1 MIAAA
6 GLVKHFRGGDGTLVK
21 AVDGVSFTVA
31 PGEMVG
37 LLGANG
43 VGKTTTMRLLATL
56 LKPTAGTASIGGC
69 DILADPLGVRRQ
81 LGYLSATTGVPDR
94 LTPREV
100 LASFGRLHGLAEDR
114 IAARVA
120 ELVDVLGL
128 AACGDRPCGRLST
141 GQRQRVSLGRAL
153 VHDPPALVLDEPT
166 NGLDPAGVH
175 EVRETIRGLG
185 ASGRTVVVSSH
196 LLAEVQPVA
205 DTVTII
211 GRGRTLREGRVA
223 DILGS
228 GPASVRLRVAD
239 PDAAARVLLASG
251 MSVQGRPD
259 GALTIG
265 RPGGVAPEEV
275 AWTLGV
281 QGIWPA
287 ELGVDAD
294 NLEAVF
300 LELTRSEHLGATQS
314 DGGSAR
320 HGIGGA
326 A

>member
-1 MIAAA
+1 MIEAA

-100 LASFGRLHGLAEDR
+100 LASFGRLHDLPESR
-114 IAARVA
+114 ITSRVA
-120 ELVDVLGL
+120 ELIDVLGL

-166 NGLDPAGVH
+166 NGLDIV
-175 EVRETIRGLG
+175 G
-185 ASGRTVVVSSH
+185 ARD
-196 LLAEVQPVA
+196 LLDLLE
-205 DTVTII
+205 
-211 GRGRTLREGRVA
+211 RLREHGRAV
-223 DILGS
+223 LVS
-228 GPASVRLRVAD
+228 THRLHEIERRCDRFLMIHAGRIVGHGTRAE
-239 PDAAARVLLASG
+239 LATG
-251 MSVQGRPD
+251 
-259 GALTIG
+259 
-265 RPGGVAPEEV
+265 PGG
-275 AWTLGV
+275 
-281 QGIWPA
+281 
-287 ELGVDAD
+287 
-294 NLEAVF
+294 LEAAF
-300 LELTRSEHLGATQS
+300 F
-314 DGGSAR
+314 
-320 HGIGGA
+320 A
-326 A
+326 AVERQEDA